1 MHRLENGCNLSSR
14 KVTMDFQWWGGL
26 LKGFSRE
33 MRTNATSPT
42 FMAVG
47 LVVVVWVLSYLVA
60 RAVARRMKR
69 GILQS
74 LILRAFPVLGV
85 LAILPLAYKI
95 MFGPM

>member
-1 MHRLENGCNLSSR
+1 
-14 KVTMDFQWWGGL
+14 MDIQWWQSL
-26 LKGFSRE
+26 LAGFARE

-42 FMAVG
+42 FMAIG

-69 GILQS
+69 RILQS
-74 LILRAFPVLGV
+74 LVLRFFPLLGV